1 MKILF
6 RQKKELVISLTR
18 SEKSALVRFLSLYLG
33 SSFILLVIIAWLFF
47 RMESNLYY
55 DLITSNMKNVASKI
69 SSTIIYAH
77 MTNQDISPEKIK
89 KNIDFDFALYDVNHK
104 RLVGD
109 INNIEKKIDFR
120 KNIQKVDNSYV
131 VIDDS
136 ALGHLGVNYVVIK
149 ETMLHEKISKLKN
162 KILISFFLVFLFIFL
177 IGFYLAKMFIKPI
190 TNERIKLNNFIK
202 DTTHELNTPITAIL
216 MCTSKGS
223 SLNEKNLQRIN
234 LSAKR
239 ISEIYKDLIFLFLQ
253 DKKRDMPQELK
264 IDEILNEQIEY
275 FKALASKK
283 RVTISTSIEPTSF
296 VIEKESFIR
305 LSNNLISNAIKYN
318 KINGTVDVILKNNQL
333 IVKDS
338 GIGIE
343 KTHLKDIFKRFYRAN
358 DVQGGFGIGLNI
370 VYSICKQYNI
380 KIDVESTQNIG
391 TIFTLN
397 LNYTKNPH

>member
-1 MKILF
+1 
-6 RQKKELVISLTR
+6 
-18 SEKSALVRFLSLYLG
+18 
-33 SSFILLVIIAWLFF
+33 
-47 RMESNLYY
+47 MESNLYY
-55 DLITSNMKNVASKI
+55 DLITSNMKSVASKI

-77 MTNQDISPEKIK
+77 MTNQKISPEKIK
-89 KNIDFDFALYDVNHK
+89 KNIDFDFALFNVDHEK
-104 RLVGD
+104 LAGD
-109 INNIEKKIDFR
+109 INNIETKLDFR
-120 KNIQKVDNSYV
+120 KDIQKVNNSYV

-149 ETMLHEKISKLKN
+149 ETILHKKISKLRN
-162 KILISFFLVFLFIFL
+162 KILISFFLIFSFISL

-253 DKKRDMPQELK
+253 DKKRDLPQELR
-264 IDEILNEQIEY
+264 IDKILNEQIEY

-283 RVTISTSIEPTSF
+283 RITITITIEPTSY
-296 VIEKESFIR
+296 IIDKESFIR

-318 KINGTVDVILKNNQL
+318 KINGTVDIILKNNQL

-338 GIGIE
+338 GIGID
-343 KTHLKDIFKRFYRAN
+343 KKYLKDIFKRFYRAN

-370 VYSICKQYNI
+370 VYTICKQFNI
-380 KIDVESTQNIG
+380 KVDVDSKQNIG